1 MTVEELQSFEE
12 DIRQEFLAGHI
23 RYPIH
28 LSKGN
33 ESQLI
38 SIFKENDI
46 ANPDNWLFT
55 THRSHLHALLKGI
68 PKEWLKEQILKG
80 NSMHIMSQEYKFFSS
95 SIVGGSLPIAVGVAL
110 SLKRKGGKGHVWAF
124 LGDMAAESGIFYE
137 SLMYSCGFNL
147 PITFVTECNNLS
159 TNSPSDFCWGKKHIH
174 QKGIIQDVWWEGGG
188 AISYCYE
195 RVCEH
200 INVGVH
206 VEFK

>member
-95 SIVGGSLPIAVGVAL
+95 SIVGGSLYSAVGVAE
-110 SLKRKGGKGHVWAF
+110 SGQKVF
-124 LGDMAAESGIFYE
+124 CFVGDMC
-137 SLMYSCGFNL
+137 SLTGKFHEATQYSKNFNL
-147 PITFVTECNNLS
+147 PITFIIECNGLS
-159 TNSPSDFCWGKKHIH
+159 TNTPSYETVNINHKHY
-174 QKGIIQDVWWEGGG
+174 KEWYNEDTWENGRIIK
-188 AISYCYE
+188 YCYE
-195 RVCEH
+195 RQVPH
-200 INVGVH
+200 INVGQFVSFH
-206 VEFK
+206 